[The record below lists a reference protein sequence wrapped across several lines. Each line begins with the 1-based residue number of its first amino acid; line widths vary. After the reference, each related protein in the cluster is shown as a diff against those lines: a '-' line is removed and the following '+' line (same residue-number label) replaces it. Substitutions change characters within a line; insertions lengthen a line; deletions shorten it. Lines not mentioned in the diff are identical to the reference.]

1 MITFFSDEKAI
12 YGGLKSASNGDLDV
26 LYSVKKNLETQSTIV
41 NYFSFLPIV
50 VGIMMCFTIFLIPVG
65 AIFIGLAVFARS
77 KNAKFKK
84 NIPLAYARYEQ
95 ELLAEKEQLLS
106 QEVILVEELNKS
118 SEILEMIGLSQTR
131 IDNVLKEVS
140 ELCLKTK

>member
-95 ELLAEKEQLLS
+95 ELLAEKEQLTS
-106 QEVILVEELNKS
+106 KNQ
-118 SEILEMIGLSQTR
+118 
-131 IDNVLKEVS
+131 DNDNN
-140 ELCLKTK
+140 